1 MSLGLSPAA
10 ESLIAHPDWIE
21 QELAERSLW
30 EFTRQ
35 MWPWI
40 DPAPFKDNW
49 HIGCIA
55 EHLEAVNLGQIHR
68 LIINI
73 PPRHMKSSAVAV
85 AWPVWTWIRRPE
97 THLLGPQVQFLF
109 ASYAQ
114 ALSIR
119 DSVKCRR
126 LIDSPKFQER
136 WGDRFSLTT
145 DQNTKGLF
153 ENNHK
158 GRRLA
163 ASVDSHLT
171 GEGGNILVVD
181 DPHNVRDKESEIKR
195 MAALDW
201 WDQSAS
207 NRLNDSVTGA
217 FVVIGQRVHHQD
229 LCGHLI
235 DKGGWTHLCLPA
247 RYESDH
253 PHVSIHDQRTK
264 DGDLL
269 WESRFPEETL
279 QILEA
284 DLGSYGCTPA
294 ESPVLMS
301 DLSLKPISEV
311 REGDE
316 VVGFAPGEI
325 QEGASYARTHLQ
337 PTRVVK
343 TYRHPNASIAKLL
356 MASGEYARCT
366 PDHRWY
372 RKMRNDHPNS
382 TYCAASIRSPLV
394 RVCPPQL
401 PKFKLGD
408 ERLAGWLCGFYEG
421 EGSVSFS
428 RRNKGCRPV
437 GSITFYQGAGRN
449 APLCERLEDALNHFG
464 FDYSIHRDDRKDPS
478 RGVNFEYR
486 VYRIKGQSLPLF
498 QRFLHITQTVKWR
511 DRMIETAYG
520 ARFGNRD
527 RVEAIE
533 SDGVEDAFALQT
545 ETGNYIVWG
554 LASSNSA
561 GQMQQRPAP
570 RSGGMFDRNWWD
582 IVEAAPA
589 GGVVVRG
596 WDLAGTEEAAG
607 KKIKASWTAGC
618 KMKLSKGTYY
628 IEDVNRFRG
637 SPATVERGV
646 RNTAEQDGYSVLV
659 DLPQDPGQ
667 AGKAQAQYL
676 VKQLAGFNIRYSPES
691 GAKEVRAEA
700 LSAQAEAG
708 NVKLV
713 RGAWNTKFIEEGAF
727 FPNSDFS
734 DQIDAASR
742 AFHRLIKMRRR
753 VSVSAPTVI
762 G

>member
-1 MSLGLSPAA
+1 MGSVHGKEGESGLIKSADLSPIA
-10 ESLIAHPDWIE
+10 ETLFEDLDWIE

-35 MWPWI
+35 MWKWI
-40 DPAPFKDNW
+40 DPAPFRDSW

-73 PPRHMKSSAVAV
+73 PPRHMKSIGVAV

-97 THLLGPQVQFLF
+97 THLLGPSVQFLF

-153 ENNHK
+153 ENDQK

-171 GEGGNILVVD
+171 GEGGDIIVID
-181 DPHNVRDKESEIKR
+181 DAHNVRDKESEVKR

-201 WDQSAS
+201 WDQSVS

-229 LCGHLI
+229 LCGHLL

-253 PHVSIHDQRTK
+253 PHLSAHDPRTE
-264 DGDLL
+264 DGELL
-269 WESRFPEETL
+269 WPDRFPEETL
-279 QILEA
+279 RKLED
-284 DLGSYGCTPA
+284 DLGTYG
-294 ESPVLMS
+294 
-301 DLSLKPISEV
+301 
-311 REGDE
+311 
-316 VVGFAPGEI
+316 
-325 QEGASYARTHLQ
+325 
-337 PTRVVK
+337 
-343 TYRHPNASIAKLL
+343 
-356 MASGEYARCT
+356 
-366 PDHRWY
+366 
-372 RKMRNDHPNS
+372 
-382 TYCAASIRSPLV
+382 
-394 RVCPPQL
+394 
-401 PKFKLGD
+401 
-408 ERLAGWLCGFYEG
+408 
-421 EGSVSFS
+421 
-428 RRNKGCRPV
+428 
-437 GSITFYQGAGRN
+437 
-449 APLCERLEDALNHFG
+449 
-464 FDYSIHRDDRKDPS
+464 
-478 RGVNFEYR
+478 
-486 VYRIKGQSLPLF
+486 
-498 QRFLHITQTVKWR
+498 
-511 DRMIETAYG
+511 
-520 ARFGNRD
+520 
-527 RVEAIE
+527 
-533 SDGVEDAFALQT
+533 
-545 ETGNYIVWG
+545 
-554 LASSNSA
+554 SA

-582 IVEAAPA
+582 FVEAAPA

-596 WDLAGTEEAAG
+596 WDLAGTEEAKA
-607 KKIKASWTAGC
+607 KKIGAAWTAGC
-618 KMKLSKGTYY
+618 RMRLVKGEYY
-628 IEDVNRFRG
+628 IEDMNRFRG
-637 SPATVERGV
+637 SPAQVEKAV
-646 RNTAEQDGYSVLV
+646 KNTAENDGHNVLV
-659 DLPQDPGQ
+659 DFPQDPGQ
-667 AGKAQAQYL
+667 AGKAQVLYL
-676 VKQLAGFNIRYSPES
+676 VKQMAGYNVRYSTES

-713 RGAWNTKFIEEGAF
+713 RGPWNKAFIDEAAL

-734 DQIDAASR
+734 GPDRCCESLLPPIDQVSKESFSLSA
-742 AFHRLIKMRRR
+742 HRYKLKSNGCTRFILIQIPSKSPGFPDRDSGLRRGHYLR
-753 VSVSAPTVI
+753 RLRCGV
-762 G
+762 